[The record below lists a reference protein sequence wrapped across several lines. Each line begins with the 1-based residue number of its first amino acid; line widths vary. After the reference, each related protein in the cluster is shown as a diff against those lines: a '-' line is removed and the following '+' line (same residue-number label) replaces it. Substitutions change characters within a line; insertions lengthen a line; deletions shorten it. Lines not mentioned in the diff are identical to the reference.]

1 MKFSL
6 QHYILL
12 KSIIKCVDPASHS
25 VGWDEGFL
33 EVSGVLKNAV
43 QKVWKQP
50 QIIIFWNE

>member
-12 KSIIKCVDPASHS
+12 NPIIKCIDPASHS
-25 VGWDEGFL
+25 GGWDEGFL

-43 QKVWKQP
+43 QKLWKQP